1 MTNRAGHERIVAAA
15 IKDGRVH
22 PARRGHWLEA
32 LQPNPEQAE
41 RLLASLAPGLPPEG
55 EPWVV

>member
-1 MTNRAGHERIVAAA
+1 MSPRAEHERIVSAA
-15 IKDGRVH
+15 IQEGRVL

-32 LQPNPEQAE
+32 LQANPEQAE